1 MDRRKP
7 YITCSKVEGGAF
19 DKKLKSKSLKRLF
32 MADYSSLAS
41 LPIIPGRAFYA
52 PQVIQYDAVS
62 DVVEYN
68 VISCIQV
75 AKIT

>member
-1 MDRRKP
+1 
-7 YITCSKVEGGAF
+7 
-19 DKKLKSKSLKRLF
+19 

-68 VISCIQV
+68 VMSCIQI